1 MPPALLRT
9 PALPIP
15 LPCPLLVAVP
25 MTVTAATPIEICPG
39 FAPRPGITHAVFD
52 FDGTLSLI
60 RHGWP
65 DIMLGMFLEMLPPRA
80 GENEAALRSELM
92 HEMLSFNGRQTIHQ
106 MVVFAERVRSRG
118 GEPREPQCYLAE
130 YTLRLERDITRRSQQ
145 IRDGASPDSF
155 VVPGGRALI
164 ERLLARGIKLYI
176 LSATLEPFVRQ
187 EAALLDLARYF
198 EGRIHGGHERT
209 PAFSKGKV
217 FDRILRE
224 EGIARAQLLS
234 FGDGPVELHHTKEL
248 GGLAVAVASDET
260 EIGSGKIH
268 EQKRTQLIAAGA
280 DLVIPDYQCHE
291 QLVKL
296 LWNNQ

>member
-1 MPPALLRT
+1 
-9 PALPIP
+9 
-15 LPCPLLVAVP
+15 
-25 MTVTAATPIEICPG
+25 
-39 FAPRPGITHAVFD
+39 
-52 FDGTLSLI
+52 
-60 RHGWP
+60 
-65 DIMLGMFLEMLPPRA
+65 MLAMFLEMLPPGA
-80 GENEAALRSELM
+80 GEDSAGLRAELM
-92 HEMLSFNGRQTIHQ
+92 HEMLSFNGKQTIHQ
-106 MVVFAERVRSRG
+106 MVAFAERVRARG

-130 YTLRLERDITRRSQQ
+130 YTLRLERDIARRSQQ

-164 ERLLARGIKLYI
+164 EQLRARGVKLYI
-176 LSATLEPFVRQ
+176 LSATLEPFVKQ

-198 EGRIHGGHERT
+198 EGRIHGGHEAQ
-209 PAFSKGKV
+209 PPFSKGAV

-224 EGIARAQLLS
+224 EGIAGAQLLS
-234 FGDGPVELHHTKEL
+234 FGDGPIELHHTKEL

-291 QLVKL
+291 QLMKL
-296 LWNNQ
+296 LTGV

>member
-1 MPPALLRT
+1 M
-9 PALPIP
+9 
-15 LPCPLLVAVP
+15 
-25 MTVTAATPIEICPG
+25 TAASSIGIEICAG
-39 FAPRPGITHAVFD
+39 FAPRPGLTHAVFD

-65 DIMLGMFLEMLPPRA
+65 DVMLGMFLEMLPARA
-80 GENEAALRSELM
+80 GEDPAGLRAELM
-92 HEMLSFNGRQTIHQ
+92 HEIISFNGRQTIHQ
-106 MVVFAERVRSRG
+106 MVCFAERVGERG
-118 GEPREPQCYLAE
+118 GPVREPQCYLAE
-130 YTLRLERDITRRSQQ
+130 YTLRLERDIAARSQR

-155 VVPGGRALI
+155 VVPGGRALL
-164 ERLLARGIKLYI
+164 EQLRDRGVKLYI
-176 LSATLEPFVRQ
+176 LSATLEPFVKQ

-198 EGRIHGGHERT
+198 DGRIHGGHEDH
-209 PAFSKGKV
+209 AKFSKGKV

-224 EGIARAQLLS
+224 EGISGARLLS

-291 QLVKL
+291 QLVSL
-296 LWNNQ
+296 LLGDR

>member
-1 MPPALLRT
+1 
-9 PALPIP
+9 
-15 LPCPLLVAVP
+15 
-25 MTVTAATPIEICPG
+25 MTATASSAIEICPG
-39 FAPRPGITHAVFD
+39 FTPRPGVTHAVFD

-65 DIMLGMFLEMLPPRA
+65 DIMLGMFLEMLPARA
-80 GENEAALRSELM
+80 GEDATALRAELM
-92 HEMLSFNGRQTIHQ
+92 HEIISFNGKQTIHQ
-106 MVVFAERVRSRG
+106 MVRFAERVQGCG
-118 GEPREPQCYLAE
+118 GPMREPDCYLAE
-130 YTLRLERDITRRSQQ
+130 YTLRLERDIAKRSQR
-145 IRDGASPDSF
+145 IREGASPDSF
-155 VVPGGRALI
+155 VVPGGRAIL
-164 ERLLARGIKLYI
+164 ERLRDRGVKLYI
-176 LSATLEPFVRQ
+176 LSATLEPFVKQ

-198 EGRIHGGHERT
+198 EGRIHGGHEDH
-209 PAFSKGKV
+209 AKFSKGKV

-224 EGIARAQLLS
+224 EGISGAQLLA

-260 EIGSGKIH
+260 DIGSGNIH

-296 LWNNQ
+296 LFDQR

>member
-1 MPPALLRT
+1 MTADYPAIEL
-9 PALPIP
+9 
-15 LPCPLLVAVP
+15 CPS
-25 MTVTAATPIEICPG
+25 

-65 DIMLGMFLEMLPPRA
+65 DIMLAMFLEMLPPRA
-80 GENEAALRSELM
+80 GEDEAALRAELM
-92 HEMLSFNGRQTIHQ
+92 REMLSFNGKQTIHQ
-106 MVVFAERVRSRG
+106 MVVFAERVRRRG

-130 YTLRLERDITRRSQQ
+130 YTLRLERDIARRTQQ
-145 IRDGASPDSF
+145 IRAGASPDNF

-198 EGRIHGGHERT
+198 EGHIHGGHEDQ
-209 PAFSKGKV
+209 PPFSKGAV

-224 EGIARAQLLS
+224 ENISGAQLLS
-234 FGDGPVELHHTKEL
+234 FGDGPIELHHTKEL

-291 QLVKL
+291 QLVRL
-296 LWNNQ
+296 LWGEG

>member
-1 MPPALLRT
+1 
-9 PALPIP
+9 
-15 LPCPLLVAVP
+15 
-25 MTVTAATPIEICPG
+25 MTVTAAAPIEICPG

-65 DIMLGMFLEMLPPRA
+65 DIMLGMFLEMLPARDDEDPS
-80 GENEAALRSELM
+80 ALRTGLM
-92 HEMLSFNGRQTIHQ
+92 HEMLSFNGKQTIHQ
-106 MVVFAERVRSRG
+106 MVAFAERVRARG

-130 YTLRLERDITRRSQQ
+130 YTLRLERDIARRSQQ

-164 ERLLARGIKLYI
+164 ERLRERGIKLYI

-198 EGRIHGGHERT
+198 DGRIHGGHERT
-209 PAFSKGKV
+209 PPFSKGKV

-224 EGIARAQLLS
+224 EGIAGAQLLS

-296 LWNNQ
+296 LLGDR

>member
-1 MPPALLRT
+1 
-9 PALPIP
+9 
-15 LPCPLLVAVP
+15 
-25 MTVTAATPIEICPG
+25 MTATTAAPIEICPG
-39 FAPRPGITHAVFD
+39 FRPRPGITHVVFD

-80 GENEAALRSELM
+80 GEDSATLRTELM
-92 HEMLSFNGRQTIHQ
+92 HEMLSFNGKQTIHQ
-106 MVVFAERVRSRG
+106 MVAFAERVRARG
-118 GEPREPQCYLAE
+118 GQPREPQRYLAE

-164 ERLLARGIKLYI
+164 KRLLAHGLKLYI
-176 LSATLEPFVRQ
+176 LSGTLEPYVKQ
-187 EAALLDLARYF
+187 EAGLLKLADF
-198 EGRIHGGHERT
+198 FDDRIHGGHED
-209 PAFSKGKV
+209 PARFSKQMV

-224 EGIARAQLLS
+224 ESISGAHLLS
-234 FGDGPVELHHTKEL
+234 FGDGPVEIHHTKEL

-260 EIGSGKIH
+260 KIGSGRIH

-296 LWNNQ
+296 LLGDP

>member
-1 MPPALLRT
+1 
-9 PALPIP
+9 
-15 LPCPLLVAVP
+15 
-25 MTVTAATPIEICPG
+25 MTATATAPIEIRPG
-39 FAPRPGITHAVFD
+39 FRPRPEITHAVFD

-80 GENEAALRSELM
+80 GEDESQLRAELM
-92 HEMLSFNGRQTIHQ
+92 HEMLSFNGKQTIHQ
-106 MVVFAERVRSRG
+106 MVAFAERVRSRG
-118 GEPREPQCYLAE
+118 GDPREPKCYLAE
-130 YTLRLERDITRRSQQ
+130 YTLRLERDIARRSQQ
-145 IRDGASPDSF
+145 IRNGASPDNF

-164 ERLLARGIKLYI
+164 EQLLERGIKLYI

-198 EGRIHGGHERT
+198 EGRIHGGHEEQ
-209 PAFSKGKV
+209 PPFSKGAV

-224 EGIARAQLLS
+224 EGIRGQQLLS
-234 FGDGPVELHHTKEL
+234 FGDGPVELSHTKEL

-268 EQKRTQLIAAGA
+268 EQKRTQLVAAGA
-280 DLVIPDYQCHE
+280 DLVIPDYQCHK
-291 QLVKL
+291 QLLNVL
-296 LWNNQ
+296 LGDH

>member
-1 MPPALLRT
+1 
-9 PALPIP
+9 
-15 LPCPLLVAVP
+15 
-25 MTVTAATPIEICPG
+25 MTATASIGIEICPG

-65 DIMLGMFLEMLPPRA
+65 DIMLRMFLEMLPPRA
-80 GENEAALRSELM
+80 GEDPPALRSELM
-92 HEMLSFNGRQTIHQ
+92 HEMLSFNGKQTIHQ
-106 MVVFAERVRSRG
+106 MVAFAERVRSRG
-118 GEPREPQCYLAE
+118 GQPREPQCYLAE
-130 YTLRLERDITRRSQQ
+130 YTLRLERDIALRSQQ

-155 VVPGGRALI
+155 VVPGGRAII
-164 ERLLARGIKLYI
+164 ERLQARGLKLYI
-176 LSATLEPFVRQ
+176 LSATLEPFVKQ

-198 EGRIHGGHERT
+198 DSRIHGGHERT

-224 EGIARAQLLS
+224 EGISGAQLLS
-234 FGDGPVELHHTKEL
+234 FGDGPVELHQTKEL

-280 DLVIPDYQCHE
+280 DLVIPDYQCEE

-296 LWNNQ
+296 LLGEK

>member
-1 MPPALLRT
+1 
-9 PALPIP
+9 
-15 LPCPLLVAVP
+15 
-25 MTVTAATPIEICPG
+25 MTTITAAPIEICPG
-39 FAPRPGITHAVFD
+39 FRPRPGITHAVFD

-80 GENEAALRSELM
+80 GEDEAALRAELM
-92 HEMLSFNGRQTIHQ
+92 HEMLSFNGKQTIHQ
-106 MVVFAERVRSRG
+106 MVAFAERVRAREG
-118 GEPREPQCYLAE
+118 QPREPQCYLAE
-130 YTLRLERDITRRSQQ
+130 YTLRLERDIARRSQQ
-145 IRDGASPDSF
+145 IRDGASPDRF

-164 ERLLARGIKLYI
+164 ERLRERGVKLYI
-176 LSATLEPFVRQ
+176 LSATLEPFVKQ

-198 EGRIHGGHERT
+198 DGRIHGGHEEQ
-209 PAFSKGKV
+209 PPFSKGAV

-224 EGIARAQLLS
+224 ERIPGAQLLS

-260 EIGSGKIH
+260 EIGSGKVH

-280 DLVIPDYQCHE
+280 DLVIPDYQCEE
-291 QLVKL
+291 QLVSL
-296 LWNNQ
+296 LLGDQ

>member
-1 MPPALLRT
+1 MIA
-9 PALPIP
+9 
-15 LPCPLLVAVP
+15 
-25 MTVTAATPIEICPG
+25 TAAAPIELRPG

-65 DIMLGMFLEMLPPRA
+65 DIMLAMFLEMLPPRA
-80 GENEAALRSELM
+80 GEEATALRAELM

-106 MVVFAERVRSRG
+106 MVAFSERVRARG
-118 GEPREPQCYLAE
+118 GEPREPHCYLAE
-130 YTLRLERDITRRSQQ
+130 YTLRLERDIARRSRQ
-145 IRDGASPDSF
+145 IRDGASPDNF

-164 ERLLARGIKLYI
+164 ERLRARGIKLYI

-187 EAALLDLARYF
+187 EAALLDLAGYF
-198 EGRIHGGHERT
+198 EGRIHGGHEEQ
-209 PAFSKGKV
+209 PPFSKGAV
-217 FDRILRE
+217 FDRLLRE
-224 EGIARAQLLS
+224 EGISGSQLLS
-234 FGDGPVELHHTKEL
+234 FGDGPVELQHTKEL

-280 DLVIPDYQCHE
+280 DLVIPDYQRHE
-291 QLVKL
+291 ELLKL
-296 LWNNQ
+296 LLGEP